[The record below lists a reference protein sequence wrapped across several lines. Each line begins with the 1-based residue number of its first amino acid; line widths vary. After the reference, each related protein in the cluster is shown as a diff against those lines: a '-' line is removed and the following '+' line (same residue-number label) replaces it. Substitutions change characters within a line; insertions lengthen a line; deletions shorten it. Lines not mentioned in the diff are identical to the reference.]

1 MVCWSFFNDTKK
13 IKMKLIFFKFIIF
26 FMLLI
31 FTNNCSSPKEYNN
44 NLLEGEVPNTWT
56 KPLPKTEEYTGL
68 WWISFGDE
76 EMVEYLENFQKN
88 SPNIKSILSQ
98 LESAKQLARINSA
111 VSFPN
116 IQAGMSGSRSGQNLA
131 GFGFSDLFSGA
142 FGDQDS
148 SNNNQVISFESD
160 NYGLN
165 LSLQWEL
172 DIWGKAL
179 NARRAAY
186 ADFNSSNYDLVYLS
200 FSTMIQFVQTY
211 YYTVESKLQYELSL
225 KTTESFREVLNIV
238 ESRYKEGLTSS
249 LDYRLAES
257 SLAVSKVDMESKKI
271 QFLSRLRNLEILLG
285 FYPSGKLKLSD
296 ELPKK
301 LPPIPSSLPADLLT
315 RRPDL
320 KSALE
325 KVKSAGYKL
334 AEAKRSKL
342 PSFSLT
348 TSGGTS
354 SEELKNV
361 LNGDYGVW
369 SRILNISAPIFQGG
383 RLDANVK
390 LNKSQLTQSEIN
402 LVNKSLM
409 AFMEVEQLLNSE
421 NSIELQLKS
430 LNIAVSQSKAAY
442 DLSKARYESG
452 LIDFVTVLNSQNQWF
467 NSQSQYFS
475 IERTKIDNRLQ
486 LILAL
491 GGSLESLN

>member
-1 MVCWSFFNDTKK
+1 
-13 IKMKLIFFKFIIF
+13 
-26 FMLLI
+26 
-31 FTNNCSSPKEYNN
+31 
-44 NLLEGEVPNTWT
+44 
-56 KPLPKTEEYTGL
+56 
-68 WWISFGDE
+68 
-76 EMVEYLENFQKN
+76 MVEYLENFQKN

-249 LDYRLAES
+249 LDYRL
-257 SLAVSKVDMESKKI
+257 SLI
-271 QFLSRLRNLEILLG
+271 HI
-285 FYPSGKLKLSD
+285 
-296 ELPKK
+296 
-301 LPPIPSSLPADLLT
+301 
-315 RRPDL
+315 
-320 KSALE
+320 
-325 KVKSAGYKL
+325 
-334 AEAKRSKL
+334 
-342 PSFSLT
+342 
-348 TSGGTS
+348 
-354 SEELKNV
+354 
-361 LNGDYGVW
+361 
-369 SRILNISAPIFQGG
+369 
-383 RLDANVK
+383 
-390 LNKSQLTQSEIN
+390 
-402 LVNKSLM
+402 
-409 AFMEVEQLLNSE
+409 
-421 NSIELQLKS
+421 
-430 LNIAVSQSKAAY
+430 
-442 DLSKARYESG
+442 
-452 LIDFVTVLNSQNQWF
+452 
-467 NSQSQYFS
+467 
-475 IERTKIDNRLQ
+475 
-486 LILAL
+486 
-491 GGSLESLN
+491 